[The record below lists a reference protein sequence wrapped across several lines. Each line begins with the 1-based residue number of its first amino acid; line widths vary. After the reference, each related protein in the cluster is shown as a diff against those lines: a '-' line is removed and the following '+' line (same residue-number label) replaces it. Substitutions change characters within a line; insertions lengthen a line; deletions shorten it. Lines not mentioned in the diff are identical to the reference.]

1 MTVAFALEAG
11 ADGAL
16 RGSVVDRDGAPLAG
30 VNIQVDGTE
39 VGAVTDAE
47 GEFELVVDEGT
58 YSIRASLI
66 GYTTA
71 TVDEIGVMP
80 GRTATVEFT
89 LTLEPIELSSTLI
102 SASAIGEDVRRAPNR
117 VNIIDR
123 QEIERTLA
131 RNIHKGAVYCSKMA
145 LAAVV
150 RVMAEMSSTFIAAK
164 DTTIGTSAGRQ
175 RSCPRRTRGSS
186 TSPANSAR

>member
-131 RNIHKGAVYCSKMA
+131 RNIQEVLQNVEGLYISRGEGLLVTFPQIIVRGMSRGYLGRSTAA
-145 LAAVV
+145 LT
-150 RVMAEMSSTFIAAK
+150 ML
-164 DTTIGTSAGRQ
+164 
-175 RSCPRRTRGSS
+175 
-186 TSPANSAR
+186 